1 VPPLLLL
8 LLRSR
13 CCVVADAGDKSKSK
27 LDGLLALTGVR
38 LEAVQRPW
46 VSMPA
51 EDRAAVMRKLKAF
64 SIAAT
69 VASSPGALRVRAV
82 LSCGRAGE
90 GASWRVEAGIWSPN
104 SPDNR
109 VSGVGAGVLHLTS
122 RCDFVLC
129 VKWCRSIG
137 CGCPRQDGLP
147 LRYFLPLCY
156 CLPLCYY
163 LLLCRSLPAG
173 GAVSDAEIG
182 WDVSGAAA
190 LEESTAMMVTDRFDL
205 SPQMFY
211 RSFTYTV
218 GASVRALLPPCG
230 SFRGGYR
237 VCPGRPCQRALYR

>member
-1 VPPLLLL
+1 MWYSLWGRGGRGVCVRGAWGAVVWVGAVDSVAVHYLALKVNLCLRTDVHVPRSPHYLSALIATSLAPLLLL

-90 GASWRVEAGIWSPN
+90 GASWRVEAGIWP
-104 SPDNR
+104 PFCRDNR
-109 VSGVGAGVLHLTS
+109 VGVGAGVLHLYS
-122 RCDFVLC
+122 RCDFIPC
-129 VKWCRSIG
+129 VK
-137 CGCPRQDGLP
+137 
-147 LRYFLPLCY
+147 
-156 CLPLCYY
+156 
-163 LLLCRSLPAG
+163 
-173 GAVSDAEIG
+173 
-182 WDVSGAAA
+182 
-190 LEESTAMMVTDRFDL
+190 
-205 SPQMFY
+205 
-211 RSFTYTV
+211 
-218 GASVRALLPPCG
+218 
-230 SFRGGYR
+230 
-237 VCPGRPCQRALYR
+237 